1 MSLNLTRPIA
11 FFDLET
17 TGLSIA
23 KDRIIEICVLKLLV
37 NGEKQIKTQRINPTI
52 PISPEATAV
61 HGITDDDVKD
71 MPTFKQVAVEFS
83 QMLQNCDLAGYNSNR
98 FDVPLLIEEFLR
110 AGVEFDFRNRRYV
123 DVQNIFH
130 KMEPRNLS
138 AALKFYCGKE
148 LIDAHTAEAD
158 TIATYDILISQLE
171 RYNEIEYKDKAG
183 KVSQPIK
190 NDVEALHEF
199 SFDSKNIDFV
209 GFIVLNDQQV
219 ETFSFGK
226 HRGQNVELVFKTEPS
241 YYDWM
246 MKSDF
251 PLLTKKVI
259 TAIKLRG
266 FNNNSVNV
274 K

>member
-37 NGEKQIKTQRINPTI
+37 NGEKQIKTQLINPTI